1 MCQHSRGRSGA
12 TTATTARKEAKEGAL
27 LTAVSLL
34 LLLLLLAGDSGLN
47 ITGGCACVARG
58 LARGKVRDETSVTA
72 EAHNMTTQG

>member
-34 LLLLLLAGDSGLN
+34 LLLLAGDSGLN
-47 ITGGCACVARG
+47 IAGGCARVARG

-72 EAHNMTTQG
+72 EAHSITAQG